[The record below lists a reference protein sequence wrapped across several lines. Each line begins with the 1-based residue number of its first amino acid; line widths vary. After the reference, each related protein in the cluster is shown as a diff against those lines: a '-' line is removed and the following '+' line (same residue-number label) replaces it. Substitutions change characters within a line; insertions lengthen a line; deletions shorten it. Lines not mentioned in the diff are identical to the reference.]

1 MAIPIAAILGGAMGG
16 LGMANMFP
24 PLTRWGQYGL
34 NRLWRNEIVDISE
47 AIEAYYRGYITRE
60 DLNYELG
67 SRGLN
72 EKRVDW
78 LIGLRQQVFG
88 AVENIILWR
97 RGEITDDDL
106 KDKLLRIGIPD
117 NQRDLWVKFTETR
130 PSVQDIITFA
140 VREVYTPEIAEKF
153 GQFEGYEDVASV
165 AESDLKAAGIL
176 PDTLKKYWGA
186 HWQLPSVQMGYEM
199 LHRGI
204 ITQDDLMMLL
214 RAADVMPFWRQ
225 KLIDIS
231 YQPLTRVDVRR
242 MHKLGVIDDAGLI
255 KAYKDIG
262 YNDENAQKLADFTK
276 LYNSN
281 PETSEE
287 TKTDRDRQSWKDLTK
302 ADIIGG
308 YQDGLFN
315 LEESREALFNLGYSE
330 EESDFLLSRADY
342 DTEKDSVNKLIAA
355 YHTAYIGNT
364 MTHNDIT
371 EKLMALNLTG
381 KRIENLFNVWDIEKS
396 VRTQKPT
403 KAEILSFLR
412 QKIIDRETAIS
423 ELLGMG
429 YPQKYVDWYMS
440 SVKA

>member
-16 LGMANMFP
+16 LGLANMFP

>member
-16 LGMANMFP
+16 LGLANMFP

-342 DTEKDSVNKLIAA
+342 DTEKDNVNKLIAA

-364 MTHNDIT
+364 MTANEIT

>member
-1 MAIPIAAILGGAMGG
+1 MGIPIAAILGGAMGG
-16 LGMANMFP
+16 LGLANMFP

-106 KDKLLRIGIPD
+106 KDRLLRIGIPD

-242 MHKLGVIDDAGLI
+242 MHKLGVIDDAGLL

-429 YPQKYVDWYMS
+429 YPQRYVDWYMS